1 MFNVVTAAVGWTKRA
16 AVFAGAG
23 LAVLGAAGAAAAS
36 PGCDVINTI
45 WGSGVTLTNGTELS
59 DPWPLPPMQAGD
71 RVVYS
76 VTTSG
81 STNASNDRYSGAG
94 FALYRNEGLA
104 PPADVLL
111 EEFATVGAELT
122 LSGSHTL
129 PADET
134 GFIVYGWSN
143 FAGATLRATVTC
155 TAAPVAPTITG
166 LTPSSGPTEGGDS
179 VVITGTDFTGATAV
193 KFGALDAT
201 AFTVDSATRITATTP
216 ASSAGS
222 MPVSIVNP
230 QGTNMPSGAALYTY
244 IPRPATPGL
253 ISAPPLISKSST
265 ATFDFSLSPGTGLQV
280 SLDGAAFTSASN
292 PLSFADLPEGTHVL
306 RYKAVVSGVESAPA
320 SYTWTVDPVPP
331 PAPVVTAPTS
341 GATIANPVTFSGT
354 AEAGGSVNLF
364 LNGAPLGATS
374 VSPAG
379 DWSFTHVSPL
389 ASGTYVLTVQA
400 MDAAGNLSPMSSG
413 VPFTI
418 PVPAL
423 PPTAGPLAGV
433 APYEQAVSIDLATGI
448 GGDYDSVQLV
458 TAPSH
463 GAVSLAGAVAVY
475 TPNSGYWGQ
484 DSFSYSATGPGGTS
498 APAIVTV
505 SVQAPAAPVAS
516 SVNVTVPFDISGHAI
531 DLSTSITG
539 VHSSLAVVTLPAHG
553 AVSVSG
559 DVVTYT
565 PATGY
570 FGADSFTYAATGP
583 GGTSAPATVSLT
595 VVAPTAPDIDPPAP
609 VVVQPGP
616 DGTSTVAL
624 PPAASGVVTGYR
636 VDSAP
641 AHGQVV
647 VQAPSGGGGWSL
659 AYTPAPGFMGED
671 TLAVVAQGPGGES
684 APATM
689 TFRVLGQAPDLQGVS
704 LGGQDVV
711 FEPTTRLTGGPF
723 QGLVITRQPTS
734 GTAQVVGLTIV
745 YTPAASAA
753 GPAARRMAMAASP
766 SAAPASLD
774 YAVILPFGQSLPGTI
789 EVQAVATPTLTALTV
804 TTLAGRPVTVSL
816 TDTAT
821 GGPFVGA
828 TVIGV
833 ADQAGTATLIEGG
846 IAGNRTYDVTFTPE
860 GDFTG
865 TASVTYT
872 LSNAGGPTTGVLT
885 VTVEARSDPSLD
897 PEVRGLVSA
906 QADTARRFARSQADN
921 FHRRLEQVRRGG
933 GAGLSNQ
940 MRLNLG
946 DGGLNQDPREALR
959 QQLGQSP
966 SDRDDAFDR
975 LPSAGTP
982 ADDASTRQ
990 ADAGQAGQPAKGGL
1004 GVWTAGA
1011 VDWGRRDAQGQ
1022 LDYRFSTSGVSAG
1035 VDMAVSDRWVAGVG
1049 LGYGHDRTKVGDNG
1063 TLSEADSYVGA
1074 LYGSWRATD
1083 DLIVDGVLG
1092 YGSLAFDSRR
1102 WSSDAGEFAFGERS
1116 GSVLFGSASVA
1127 LERSAAGLSWAPYA
1141 RVQFGKVDLDGFT
1154 ENGAGVFALKY
1165 DAMTVDSLA
1174 TALGA
1179 SFDWNLQRRSG
1190 LLTPN
1195 LRVEWRHEFESADDQ
1210 TVSYADWLASP
1221 DYMVGLEH
1229 WARDSLSLSLG
1240 VQWQAVSGW
1249 SYGADYNGQAGSD
1262 LISHGLKLRLSRAF

>member
-23 LAVLGAAGAAAAS
+23 LAVLGAASAAAAS
-36 PGCDVINTI
+36 PGCDAINQI
-45 WGSGVTLTNGTELS
+45 WGGGVTLSNGAELYE
-59 DPWPLPPMQAGD
+59 PWPLPPMKAGD
-71 RVVYS
+71 KVVYAAS
-76 VTTSG
+76 TTG
-81 STNASNDRYSGAG
+81 SANTHVPNGGG
-94 FALYRNEGLA
+94 FALYRDLGGDQYDILF
-104 PPADVLL
+104 
-111 EEFATVGAELT
+111 EEHASVGAEVVANSTYT
-122 LSGSHTL
+122 LA
-129 PADET
+129 ADES
-134 GFIVYGWSN
+134 GFIVYGWSGSG
-143 FAGATLRATVTC
+143 GATLHATVTC
-155 TAAPVAPTITG
+155 TPAPAAPTITG
-166 LTPSSGPTEGGDS
+166 LTPGSGPTEGGES

-193 KFGALDAT
+193 SFGGVAASS
-201 AFTVDSATRITATTP
+201 FTVNSATRITATTP
-216 ASSAGS
+216 ASPAGS
-222 MPVSIVNP
+222 VLVSIVNP
-230 QGTNMPSGAALYTY
+230 QGTNTPSGAATYTY
-244 IPRPATPGL
+244 VQRPATPGL

-265 ATFDFSLSPGTGLQV
+265 ATFGFSLLPGAGLQV
-280 SLDGAAFTSASN
+280 SLDGAAFTSASS

-306 RYKAVVSGVESAPA
+306 RYKAVALNVESAPA
-320 SYTWTVDPVPP
+320 SYTWTVDTVPP

-400 MDAAGNLSPMSSG
+400 MDAAGYLSPMSSD

-418 PVPAL
+418 PAPAL
-423 PPTAGPLAGV
+423 PPTAGPVAGV
-433 APYEQAVSIDLATGI
+433 APYGQAVSIDLALGI

-475 TPNSGYWGQ
+475 TPNSGYLGQ

-516 SVNVTVPFDISGHAI
+516 SVNVTAPFDSSGHAI

-539 VHSSLAVVTLPAHG
+539 VHASLAVVTLPAHG
-553 AVSVSG
+553 SVSVSG
-559 DVVTYT
+559 DVLTYT
-565 PATGY
+565 PTVGY
-570 FGADSFTYAATGP
+570 FGADSFTYTATGP

-624 PPAASGVVTGYR
+624 PPAVSGVVTGYR

-647 VQAPSGGGGWSL
+647 VQAPSGGSGWSL

-704 LGGQDVV
+704 LSGQDVV

-734 GTAQVVGLTIV
+734 GTARVVGLTII
-745 YTPAASAA
+745 YTPAAPSA
-753 GPAARRMAMAASP
+753 GPAARRMAVAASP

-789 EVQAVATPTLTALTV
+789 EVQAVATPTLTALTA

-828 TVIGV
+828 TVVGV
-833 ADQAGTATLIEGG
+833 SNQAGTAALIEGG
-846 IAGNRTYDVTFTPE
+846 VAGNRTYDVTFTPE

-975 LPSAGTP
+975 LPSARTP
-982 ADDASTRQ
+982 ADEASTRQ
-990 ADAGQAGQPAKGGL
+990 ADAGETAQPAKGGL

-1022 LDYRFSTSGVSAG
+1022 RDYRFSTSGVSAG
-1035 VDMAVSDRWVAGVG
+1035 VDMAMSDRWVAGVG

-1102 WSSDAGEFAFGERS
+1102 WSADAGEFAFGERS

-1127 LERSAAGLSWAPYA
+1127 LERSAAGLAWAPYA

-1165 DAMTVDSLA
+1165 DSMTVDTLA

-1179 SFDWNLQRRSG
+1179 SFDWTLQRRSG
-1190 LLTPN
+1190 LLTPS
-1195 LRVEWRHEFESADDQ
+1195 LRVEWHHEFEGADDQ

-1240 VQWQAVSGW
+1240 VEWQAVSGW

-1262 LISHGLKLRLSRAF
+1262 LISHGLKLRLSKAF

>member
-23 LAVLGAAGAAAAS
+23 LAVLGAASAAAAAS
-36 PGCDVINTI
+36 PGCDAINTI

-59 DPWPLPPMQAGD
+59 DPWPLPPMKAGD

-122 LSGSHTL
+122 LNGAHTL

-143 FAGATLRATVTC
+143 YAGATLRATVTC
-155 TAAPVAPTITG
+155 TPAPAAPTITA
-166 LTPSSGPTEGGDS
+166 LSPNSGPTAGGTS

-193 KFGALDAT
+193 TFGGVSAT
-201 AFTVDSATRITATTP
+201 AITVSSATRITATTP
-216 ASSAGS
+216 AGPAGPVPVSVVTGLGTATTTFTYVQPPAAPTLTSGPPTVSNSSSASFAFGV
-222 MPVSIVNP
+222 PP
-230 QGTNMPSGAALYTY
+230 GADLHA
-244 IPRPATPGL
+244 
-253 ISAPPLISKSST
+253 
-265 ATFDFSLSPGTGLQV
+265 
-280 SLDGAAFTSASN
+280 SLDGAAFTPTSN
-292 PLSFADLPEGTHVL
+292 PLTFTGLADGAHVL
-306 RYKAVVSGVESAPA
+306 RYKAVASGVDSAVA
-320 SYTWTVDPVPP
+320 SYTWTID
-331 PAPVVTAPTS
+331 TAPPSAPTIITPTAGVTVADRPTFE
-341 GATIANPVTFSGT
+341 GA
-354 AEAGGSVNLF
+354 AEANTTLRVFIDGVLIGVASVDGLGS
-364 LNGAPLGATS
+364 
-374 VSPAG
+374 
-379 DWSFTHVSPL
+379 WSFTPSLPLLSGGHVLSVQAVDGAGNASLVSSPV
-389 ASGTYVLTVQA
+389 AFTVQI
-400 MDAAGNLSPMSSG
+400 AA
-413 VPFTI
+413 
-418 PVPAL
+418 
-423 PPTAGPLAGV
+423 PPTAGPVTVIAAYGQTTSFNLAP
-433 APYEQAVSIDLATGI
+433 AI
-448 GGDYDSVQLV
+448 GGDYASVQLV
-458 TAPSH
+458 TGPTRGTLTLMSN
-463 GAVSLAGAVAVY
+463 GLGIY
-475 TPNSGYWGQ
+475 TPNSGYWGT
-484 DSFSYSATGPGGTS
+484 DSFTYTATGPGGVST
-498 APAIVTV
+498 PGVVTLTV
-505 SVQAPAAPVAS
+505 GAPAAPVAS
-516 SVNVTVPFDISGHAI
+516 SVNVTAPFDSSGHAI

-624 PPAASGVVTGYR
+624 PPAVSGVVTGYR

-647 VQAPSGGGGWSL
+647 VQAPSGGAGWSL

-689 TFRVLGQAPDLQGVS
+689 TFRVLSQAPDLQGVS
-704 LGGQDVV
+704 LSGQDVV

-734 GTAQVVGLTIV
+734 GTARVVGLTII
-745 YTPAASAA
+745 YTPAAPSA
-753 GPAARRMAMAASP
+753 GPAARRMAVAASP

-789 EVQAVATPTLTALTV
+789 EVQAVATPTLTALTA

-828 TVIGV
+828 TVVGV
-833 ADQAGTATLIEGG
+833 SNQAGTAALTEGG
-846 IAGNRTYDVTFTPE
+846 VAGNRTYDVTFTPE

-975 LPSAGTP
+975 LPSARTP
-982 ADDASTRQ
+982 ADDASARQ
-990 ADAGQAGQPAKGGL
+990 PDAGTGQPAKAGL

-1022 LDYRFSTSGVSAG
+1022 RDYRFSTSGVSAG

-1102 WSSDAGEFAFGERS
+1102 WSADAGEFAFGERS

-1127 LERSAAGLSWAPYA
+1127 LERSAAGLAWAPYA
-1141 RVQFGKVDLDGFT
+1141 RLQFGKVDLDGFT

-1165 DAMTVDSLA
+1165 DAMTVDTLA

-1179 SFDWNLQRRSG
+1179 SFDWTLQRRSG
-1190 LLTPN
+1190 LLTPS
-1195 LRVEWRHEFESADDQ
+1195 LRVEWRHEFEGADDQ

-1240 VQWQAVSGW
+1240 VEWQAVSGW

-1262 LISHGLKLRLSRAF
+1262 LISHGLKLRLSKAF

>member
-23 LAVLGAAGAAAAS
+23 LAVLGAASAAAAS
-36 PGCDVINTI
+36 PGCDAINQI
-45 WGSGVTLTNGTELS
+45 WGGGVTLSNGAELYE
-59 DPWPLPPMQAGD
+59 PWPLPPMKAGD
-71 RVVYS
+71 KVVYAAS
-76 VTTSG
+76 TTG
-81 STNASNDRYSGAG
+81 SANTHVPNGGG
-94 FALYRNEGLA
+94 FALYRDLGGDQYDILF
-104 PPADVLL
+104 
-111 EEFATVGAELT
+111 EEHASVGAEVVANSTYT
-122 LSGSHTL
+122 LA
-129 PADET
+129 ADES
-134 GFIVYGWSN
+134 GFIVYGWSGSG
-143 FAGATLRATVTC
+143 GATLRATVTC
-155 TAAPVAPTITG
+155 TPAPAAPTITG
-166 LTPSSGPTEGGDS
+166 LTPGSGPTEGGES

-193 KFGALDAT
+193 SFGGVAASS
-201 AFTVDSATRITATTP
+201 FTVNSATRITATTP
-216 ASSAGS
+216 ASPAGS
-222 MPVSIVNP
+222 VPVSIVNP
-230 QGTNMPSGAALYTY
+230 QGMNMPSGAAIYTY
-244 IPRPATPGL
+244 IQRPATPGL

-265 ATFDFSLSPGTGLQV
+265 ATFGFSLSPGDGLQV
-280 SLDGAAFTSASN
+280 SLDGAAFTSASS
-292 PLSFADLPEGTHVL
+292 PLSFAGLAEGTHVL
-306 RYKAVVSGVESAPA
+306 RYKAVALNVESATA
-320 SYTWTVDPVPP
+320 SYTWTVDTVPP

-354 AEAGGSVNLF
+354 AQTGGSVNLF
-364 LNGAPLGATS
+364 LNSAPLGATT

-379 DWSFTHVSPL
+379 DWSFTPVIPL
-389 ASGTYVLTVQA
+389 TSGVYVLTVQA
-400 MDAAGNLSPMSSG
+400 TDAAGNLSPMSSG
-413 VPFTI
+413 VSFTI
-418 PVPAL
+418 PAPAL
-423 PPTAGPLAGV
+423 PPTAGPATVIASYGQATTFNLA
-433 APYEQAVSIDLATGI
+433 PEI

-458 TAPSH
+458 TGPTS
-463 GAVSLAGAVAVY
+463 GTLTLMSDGRGVY
-475 TPNSGYWGQ
+475 TPNSGYWGP
-484 DSFSYSATGPGGTS
+484 DSFTYRATGPGGVS
-498 APAIVTV
+498 APATVTLTV
-505 SVQAPAAPVAS
+505 GAPAAPVAS
-516 SVNVTVPFDISGHAI
+516 SVNVTAPFDSSGHAI

-539 VHSSLAVVTLPAHG
+539 VHASLAVVTLPAHG
-553 AVSVSG
+553 TVSVSG

-565 PATGY
+565 PASGY
-570 FGADSFTYAATGP
+570 HGADSFTYTATGP

-624 PPAASGVVTGYR
+624 PPAVSGVVTGYR

-647 VQAPSGGGGWSL
+647 VQAPSGGAGWSL

-704 LGGQDVV
+704 LSGQNVV

-723 QGLVITRQPTS
+723 RGLVITRQPTS
-734 GTAQVVGLTIV
+734 GTARVVGLTII
-745 YTPAASAA
+745 YTPAAPSA

-789 EVQAVATPTLTALTV
+789 EVQAVATPTLTALTA

-828 TVIGV
+828 TVVGV
-833 ADQAGTATLIEGG
+833 SNQAGTAALTEGG
-846 IAGNRTYDVTFTPE
+846 VAGNRTYDVTFTPE

-966 SDRDDAFDR
+966 SDRDDGFDR
-975 LPSAGTP
+975 PPSARTP
-982 ADDASTRQ
+982 ADEAAARQ

-1022 LDYRFSTSGVSAG
+1022 RDYRFSTSGVSAG
-1035 VDMAVSDRWVAGVG
+1035 VDMAMSDRWVAGVG
-1049 LGYGHDRTKVGDNG
+1049 LGYGHDRTKAGDNG

-1074 LYGSWRATD
+1074 MYGSWRATD

-1102 WSSDAGEFAFGERS
+1102 WSADAGEFAFGERS

-1127 LERSAAGLSWAPYA
+1127 LERSAAGLAWAPYA
-1141 RVQFGKVDLDGFT
+1141 RLQFGKVDLDGFT

-1165 DAMTVDSLA
+1165 DAMTVDTLA

-1179 SFDWNLQRRSG
+1179 SFDWTLQRRSG
-1190 LLTPN
+1190 LLTPS
-1195 LRVEWRHEFESADDQ
+1195 LRVEWRHEFEGADDQ
-1210 TVSYADWLASP
+1210 TVFYADWLASP

-1240 VQWQAVSGW
+1240 VEWQAVSGW

-1262 LISHGLKLRLSRAF
+1262 LISHGLKLRLSKAF

>member
-23 LAVLGAAGAAAAS
+23 LAVLGAASAAAAS
-36 PGCDVINTI
+36 PGCDAINQI
-45 WGSGVTLTNGTELS
+45 WGGGVTLSNGAELYE
-59 DPWPLPPMQAGD
+59 PWPLPPMKAGD
-71 RVVYS
+71 KVVYAAS
-76 VTTSG
+76 TTG
-81 STNASNDRYSGAG
+81 SANTHVPNGGG
-94 FALYRNEGLA
+94 FALYRDLGGDQYDILF
-104 PPADVLL
+104 
-111 EEFATVGAELT
+111 EEHASVGAEVVANSTYT
-122 LSGSHTL
+122 LA
-129 PADET
+129 ADES
-134 GFIVYGWSN
+134 GFIVYGWSGSG
-143 FAGATLRATVTC
+143 GASLRATVTC
-155 TAAPVAPTITG
+155 TPAPAAPTITA
-166 LTPSSGPTEGGDS
+166 LTPSSGPTEGGTS

-193 KFGALDAT
+193 KFGALNAT
-201 AFTVDSATRITATTP
+201 AFTVDSATRITVTTP

-222 MPVSIVNP
+222 FPVWVVNG
-230 QGTNMPSGAALYTY
+230 QGTNTPSGAATYTY
-244 IPRPATPGL
+244 LQRPATPGL
-253 ISAPPLISKSST
+253 ISAPPLISKSAT
-265 ATFDFSLSPGTGLQV
+265 ATFGFNLSPGAGLQV
-280 SLDGAAFTSASN
+280 SLDGAAFTSASD
-292 PLSFADLPEGTHVL
+292 PLSFADLSEGTHVL

-320 SYTWTVDPVPP
+320 SYTWTVDTVPP
-331 PAPVVTAPTS
+331 PAPVITAPTS

-354 AEAGGSVNLF
+354 TETGGSVNLI
-364 LNGAPLGATS
+364 LNGGLFAVTT

-400 MDAAGNLSPMSSG
+400 MDSAGNLSPMSSG
-413 VPFTI
+413 VSFTI
-418 PVPAL
+418 PAPAL

-433 APYEQAVSIDLATGI
+433 APYGQAVSIDLALGI

-463 GAVSLAGAVAVY
+463 GAVSLSGAVAVY
-475 TPNSGYWGQ
+475 TPNSGYLGQ

-498 APAIVTV
+498 APAAVTV

-516 SVNVTVPFDISGHAI
+516 SVNVTVPFDSSGRAI

-539 VHSSLAVVTLPAHG
+539 VHASLAVVTLPAHG

-570 FGADSFTYAATGP
+570 FGADSFTYTATGP

-624 PPAASGVVTGYR
+624 PPAVSGVVTGYR
-636 VDSAP
+636 VESAP

-647 VQAPSGGGGWSL
+647 VQAPSGGAGWSL

-704 LGGQDVV
+704 LSGQDVV

-734 GTAQVVGLTIV
+734 GTARVVGLTII
-745 YTPAASAA
+745 YTPAAPSA

-789 EVQAVATPTLTALTV
+789 EVQAVATPTLTALTA

-828 TVIGV
+828 TVVGV
-833 ADQAGTATLIEGG
+833 SNQAGTAALTEGG
-846 IAGNRTYDVTFTPE
+846 VAGNRTYDVTFTPE

-966 SDRDDAFDR
+966 SDRDDGFDR
-975 LPSAGTP
+975 LPSARTP

-990 ADAGQAGQPAKGGL
+990 ADAGETGQPAKGGL

-1022 LDYRFSTSGVSAG
+1022 RDYRFSTSGVSAG

-1102 WSSDAGEFAFGERS
+1102 WSADAGEFAFGERS

-1127 LERSAAGLSWAPYA
+1127 LERSAAGLAWAPYA
-1141 RVQFGKVDLDGFT
+1141 RLQFGKVDLDGFT

-1165 DAMTVDSLA
+1165 DAMTVDTLA

-1179 SFDWNLQRRSG
+1179 SFDWTLQRRSG
-1190 LLTPN
+1190 LLTPS
-1195 LRVEWRHEFESADDQ
+1195 LRVEWRHEFEGADDQ

-1240 VQWQAVSGW
+1240 VEWQAVSGW

-1262 LISHGLKLRLSRAF
+1262 LISHGLKLRLSKAF

>member
-23 LAVLGAAGAAAAS
+23 LAVLGAASAAAAS
-36 PGCDVINTI
+36 PGCDAINAT
-45 WGSGVTLTNGTELS
+45 WGGGLALS
-59 DPWPLPPMQAGD
+59 NLNEIYQTPLSMQAGD
-71 RVVYS
+71 RISYS
-76 VTTSG
+76 ATTTG
-81 STNASNDRYSGAG
+81 STNAANDRYSGAG
-94 FALYRNEGLA
+94 FALYRELGNDQY
-104 PPADVLL
+104 DVLL
-111 EEFATVGAELT
+111 EEYATVDAELA
-122 LSGSHTL
+122 LSGDYVV
-129 PADET
+129 PAD
-134 GFIVYGWSN
+134 FPAYIVYGWSN
-143 FAGATLRATVTC
+143 GAGATLQARVTC
-155 TAAPVAPTITG
+155 TPAPAAPTVTG
-166 LTPSSGPTEGGDS
+166 LSPGSGPTEGGES
-179 VVITGTDFTGATAV
+179 VVITGTDFTGTTAV

-201 AFTVDSATRITATTP
+201 AFTVNSATRITATTP
-216 ASSAGS
+216 ASPGGGAVAVTVTTALGSSSA
-222 MPVSIVNP
+222 
-230 QGTNMPSGAALYTY
+230 SGAATYTY
-244 IPRPATPGL
+244 VQRPAAPVI
-253 ISAPPLISKSST
+253 ISAPPLVTNATT
-265 ATFDFSLSPGTGLQV
+265 ATFAFNLPVGASALA
-280 SLDGAAFTSASN
+280 SLDGAAFQPATN
-292 PLSFADLPEGTHVL
+292 PHTVTGLLDGAHTFRVKSVISGLE
-306 RYKAVVSGVESAPA
+306 SGVTT
-320 SYTWTVDPVPP
+320 YTWTVDTIVPA
-331 PAPVVTAPTS
+331 APVVSPVAP
-341 GATIANPVTFSGT
+341 GANRRPTFLGT
-354 AEAGGSVNLF
+354 AEIGSTVTVF
-364 LNGAPLGATS
+364 VDG
-374 VSPAG
+374 VPAG
-379 DWSFTHVSPL
+379 VTTSIDSGNWTFAMTGDLVDGPHMVQVTATDRAGNVSPL
-389 ASGTYVLTVQA
+389 SLPVSFVTTSAPVAS
-400 MDAAGNLSPMSSG
+400 DMS
-413 VPFTI
+413 
-418 PVPAL
+418 
-423 PPTAGPLAGV
+423 
-433 APYEQAVSIDLATGI
+433 VSIPYGAPNALIALGNQITGVHTSI
-448 GGDYDSVQLV
+448 TIVDAPAHGEVLSAGSSV
-458 TAPSH
+458 T
-463 GAVSLAGAVAVY
+463 Y
-475 TPNSGYWGQ
+475 TPYVGYFGP
-484 DSFSYSATGPGGTS
+484 DSFTYTATGPGGTS
-498 APAIVTV
+498 AVATV
-505 SVQAPAAPVAS
+505 SLTVAAPGAPVAAD
-516 SVNVTVPFDISGHAI
+516 VNGVAVAYDSTGQAI
-531 DLSTSITG
+531 DLSASITG
-539 VHSSLAVVTLPAHG
+539 VHVSIAIGTAPAHG
-553 AVSVSG
+553 TARVSG

-565 PATGY
+565 PTAGY
-570 FGADSFTYAATGP
+570 SGADSFTYTATGP

-595 VVAPTAPDIDPPAP
+595 VAAPSAPDIDPPAP
-609 VVVQPGP
+609 VVVQPTPG
-616 DGTSTVAL
+616 GAATIAL
-624 PPAASGVVTGYR
+624 PPATSGTVTGYR

-647 VQAPSGGGGWSL
+647 VQAPSGGSGWSL

-745 YTPAASAA
+745 YTPAAPSA
-753 GPAARRMAMAASP
+753 GPAARRMAVAASP

-789 EVQAVATPTLTALTV
+789 EVQAVATPTLTALTA

-816 TDTAT
+816 TDTAS

-828 TVIGV
+828 TVVGV
-833 ADQAGTATLIEGG
+833 SNQAGTAALTEGG
-846 IAGNRTYDVTFTPE
+846 VAGNRTYDVTFTPE

-975 LPSAGTP
+975 LPPARTP

-1022 LDYRFSTSGVSAG
+1022 RDYRFSTSGVSAG
-1035 VDMAVSDRWVAGVG
+1035 VDMAMSDRWVAGVG

-1127 LERSAAGLSWAPYA
+1127 LERSAPGLAWAPYA
-1141 RVQFGKVDLDGFT
+1141 RLQFGKVDLDSFT

-1165 DAMTVDSLA
+1165 DAMTVDTLA

-1179 SFDWNLQRRSG
+1179 SFDWTLQRRSG
-1190 LLTPN
+1190 LLTPS
-1195 LRVEWRHEFESADDQ
+1195 LRVEWRHEFEGADDQ

-1240 VQWQAVSGW
+1240 VEWQAVSGW

>member
-23 LAVLGAAGAAAAS
+23 LAVLGAASAAAAS
-36 PGCDVINTI
+36 PGCDAINAT
-45 WGSGVTLTNGTELS
+45 WGGGLALS
-59 DPWPLPPMQAGD
+59 NLNEIYQTPLSMQAGD
-71 RVVYS
+71 RISYS
-76 VTTSG
+76 ATTTG
-81 STNASNDRYSGAG
+81 STNAANDRYSGAG
-94 FALYRNEGLA
+94 FALYRELGNDQY
-104 PPADVLL
+104 DVLL
-111 EEFATVGAELT
+111 EEYATVDAELA
-122 LSGSHTL
+122 LSGDYVV
-129 PADET
+129 PAD
-134 GFIVYGWSN
+134 FPAYIVYGWSN
-143 FAGATLRATVTC
+143 GAGATLQARVTC
-155 TAAPVAPTITG
+155 TPAPAAPTVTG
-166 LTPSSGPTEGGDS
+166 LSPGSGPTEGGES
-179 VVITGTDFTGATAV
+179 VVITGTDFTGTTAV

-201 AFTVDSATRITATTP
+201 AFTVNSATRITATTP
-216 ASSAGS
+216 ASPGGGAVAVTVTTALGSSSA
-222 MPVSIVNP
+222 
-230 QGTNMPSGAALYTY
+230 SGAATYTY
-244 IPRPATPGL
+244 VQRPVAPVI
-253 ISAPPLISKSST
+253 ISAPPLVTNATT
-265 ATFDFSLSPGTGLQV
+265 ATFAFNLPVGASALA
-280 SLDGAAFTSASN
+280 SLDGAAFQPATN
-292 PLSFADLPEGTHVL
+292 PHTVTGLLDGAHTFGVKSVISGLE
-306 RYKAVVSGVESAPA
+306 SGVTT
-320 SYTWTVDPVPP
+320 YTWTVDTIVPA
-331 PAPVVTAPTS
+331 APVVSPVAP
-341 GATIANPVTFSGT
+341 GANRRPTFLGT
-354 AEAGGSVNLF
+354 AEIGSTVTVF
-364 LNGAPLGATS
+364 VDG
-374 VSPAG
+374 VPAG
-379 DWSFTHVSPL
+379 VTTSIDSGNWTFAMTGDLVDGPHMVQVTATDRAGNVSPL
-389 ASGTYVLTVQA
+389 SLPVSFVTTSAPVAS
-400 MDAAGNLSPMSSG
+400 DMS
-413 VPFTI
+413 
-418 PVPAL
+418 
-423 PPTAGPLAGV
+423 
-433 APYEQAVSIDLATGI
+433 VSIPYGAPNALIALGNQITGVHTSI
-448 GGDYDSVQLV
+448 TIVDAPAHGEVLSAGSSV
-458 TAPSH
+458 T
-463 GAVSLAGAVAVY
+463 Y
-475 TPNSGYWGQ
+475 TPYVGYFGP
-484 DSFSYSATGPGGTS
+484 DSFTYTATGPGGTS
-498 APAIVTV
+498 AVATV
-505 SVQAPAAPVAS
+505 SLTVAAPGAPVAAD
-516 SVNVTVPFDISGHAI
+516 VNGVAVAYDSTGQAI
-531 DLSTSITG
+531 DLSASITG
-539 VHSSLAVVTLPAHG
+539 VHVSIAIGTAPAHG
-553 AVSVSG
+553 TASVSG
-559 DVVTYT
+559 DVITYK
-565 PATGY
+565 PNAGY
-570 FGADSFTYAATGP
+570 SGADSFTYTATGP

-595 VVAPTAPDIDPPAP
+595 VAAPSAPDIDPPAP
-609 VVVQPGP
+609 VVVQPTPG
-616 DGTSTVAL
+616 GAATIAL
-624 PPAASGVVTGYR
+624 PPATSGTVTGYR

-647 VQAPSGGGGWSL
+647 VQAPSGGSGWSL

-745 YTPAASAA
+745 YTPAAPSA
-753 GPAARRMAMAASP
+753 GPAARRMAVAASP

-774 YAVILPFGQSLPGTI
+774 YAVILSFGQSLPGTI
-789 EVQAVATPTLTALTV
+789 EVQAVATPTLTALTA

-816 TDTAT
+816 TDTAS

-828 TVIGV
+828 TVVGV
-833 ADQAGTATLIEGG
+833 SNQAGTAALTEGG
-846 IAGNRTYDVTFTPE
+846 VAGNRTYDLTFTPE

-872 LSNAGGPTTGVLT
+872 LSNAGGPATGVLT
-885 VTVEARSDPSLD
+885 VTVEPRSDPSLD

-966 SDRDDAFDR
+966 SDRDDGFDR
-975 LPSAGTP
+975 LPSARTP

-990 ADAGQAGQPAKGGL
+990 TDAGQAGQPAKGGL

-1022 LDYRFSTSGVSAG
+1022 RDYRFSTSGVSAG

-1127 LERSAAGLSWAPYA
+1127 LERSAAGLAWAPYA
-1141 RVQFGKVDLDGFT
+1141 RLQFGKVDLDGFT

-1165 DAMTVDSLA
+1165 DAMTVDTLA

-1179 SFDWNLQRRSG
+1179 SFDWTLQRRSG
-1190 LLTPN
+1190 VLTPS
-1195 LRVEWRHEFESADDQ
+1195 LRVEWRHEFEGADDQ

-1240 VQWQAVSGW
+1240 VEWQAVSGW

-1262 LISHGLKLRLSRAF
+1262 LISHGLKLRLSKAF

>member
-1 MFNVVTAAVGWTKRA
+1 MFHVVTAAVGWTKRA

-23 LAVLGAAGAAAAS
+23 LAVLGAASAAAAS
-36 PGCDVINTI
+36 PGCDAINQI
-45 WGSGVTLTNGTELS
+45 WGGGVTLSNLNENYHAALS
-59 DPWPLPPMQAGD
+59 MKAGD
-71 RVVYS
+71 RISYS
-76 VTTSG
+76 ATTTG
-81 STNASNDRYSGAG
+81 STNAANDRYSGAG
-94 FALYRNEGLA
+94 FALYRELPNFDY
-104 PPADVLL
+104 DVLL
-111 EEFATVGAELT
+111 EEYATADAELA
-122 LSGSHTL
+122 LSGDYVV
-129 PADET
+129 PAD
-134 GFIVYGWSN
+134 FPAYIVYGWSN
-143 FAGATLRATVTC
+143 GAGATLQARVTC
-155 TAAPVAPTITG
+155 TPAPAAPTITG
-166 LTPSSGPTEGGDS
+166 LTPGSGPTEGGES

-193 KFGALDAT
+193 SFGGVAASS
-201 AFTVDSATRITATTP
+201 FTVNSATRITATTP
-216 ASSAGS
+216 ASPAGS
-222 MPVSIVNP
+222 VPVSIINP
-230 QGTNMPSGAALYTY
+230 QGTNTPSGAATYTY
-244 IPRPATPGL
+244 VQRPATPGL

-265 ATFDFSLSPGTGLQV
+265 ATFGFSLSPGAGLQV
-280 SLDGAAFTSASN
+280 SLDGGAFTSASI

-320 SYTWTVDPVPP
+320 SYTWTVDTVPP

-354 AEAGGSVNLF
+354 AEAGVSVNLI
-364 LNGAPLGATS
+364 LNGGLFAVTT

-389 ASGTYVLTVQA
+389 ASGAYVLTGQA
-400 MDAAGNLSPMSSG
+400 MDAAGNLSPMSSS

-418 PVPAL
+418 PAPAL
-423 PPTAGPLAGV
+423 PPTAGSV
-433 APYEQAVSIDLATGI
+433 AVATPYGQSKSFDLSTAISGT
-448 GGDYDSVQLV
+448 YDSVQLV
-458 TAPSH
+458 TAPAH
-463 GAVSLAGAVAVY
+463 GALALAGTAAVY
-475 TPNSGYWGQ
+475 TPNSGYWGP
-484 DSFSYSATGPGGTS
+484 DSFTYRATGPGGVS
-498 APAIVTV
+498 APGVVTLTV
-505 SVQAPAAPVAS
+505 GAPAAPVAS
-516 SVNVTVPFDISGHAI
+516 PVNVTAPFDSSGYAI

-539 VHSSLAVVTLPAHG
+539 VHTSLAVASPPAHG
-553 AVSVSG
+553 TVSVSG

-565 PATGY
+565 PSSGY
-570 FGADSFTYAATGP
+570 HGADSFTYTATGP

-595 VVAPTAPDIDPPAP
+595 VTAPTAPDIDPPAP

-616 DGTSTVAL
+616 DGASTVAL
-624 PPAASGVVTGYR
+624 PPAVSGVVTGYR

-641 AHGQVV
+641 AHGQAVI
-647 VQAPSGGGGWSL
+647 QAPGAGGTGWSV

-671 TLAVVAQGPGGES
+671 TIAVVAQGPGGES

-704 LGGQDVV
+704 LGGQAVV
-711 FEPTTRLTGGPF
+711 FEPTAGLTGGPF

-734 GTAQVVGLTIV
+734 GTAQVAGLTIV
-745 YTPAASAA
+745 YTPAAPSA

-789 EVQAVATPTLTALTV
+789 EVQAVATPALTPLTA

-828 TVIGV
+828 TVVGV
-833 ADQAGTATLIEGG
+833 SNQAGTAALVEGG
-846 IAGNRTYDVTFTPE
+846 VAGNRTYDVTFTPE

-933 GAGLSNQ
+933 GAGLTNQ

-966 SDRDDAFDR
+966 GDRDDGFGR
-975 LPSAGTP
+975 LPSARTP
-982 ADDASTRQ
+982 ADEAAARQ
-990 ADAGQAGQPAKGGL
+990 ADAGQAGQPGKGGL

-1011 VDWGRRDAQGQ
+1011 IDWGRRDAQGQ
-1022 LDYRFSTSGVSAG
+1022 RDYRFSTSGVSAG

-1049 LGYGHDRTKVGDNG
+1049 LGYGHDRTKVGDND

-1092 YGSLAFDSRR
+1092 YGSLTFDSRR

-1141 RVQFGKVDLDGFT
+1141 RLQFGKVDLDGFT

-1165 DAMTVDSLA
+1165 DAMTVDTLA
-1174 TALGA
+1174 AGLGA
-1179 SFDWNLQRRSG
+1179 SFDWTLQRRSG
-1190 LLTPN
+1190 VLTPS
-1195 LRVEWRHEFESADDQ
+1195 LRVEWRHEFEGADDQ
-1210 TVSYADWLASP
+1210 AVSYADWLASP

-1229 WARDSLSLSLG
+1229 WARDSLSLGLG
-1240 VQWQAVSGW
+1240 VQWRALSGW
-1249 SYGADYNGQAGSD
+1249 SYGADYSGQAGSD
-1262 LISHGLKLRLSRAF
+1262 LISHSLKLSLSKAF

>member
-23 LAVLGAAGAAAAS
+23 LAVLGAASAAAAS
-36 PGCDVINTI
+36 PGCDAINQI
-45 WGSGVTLTNGTELS
+45 WGGGVTLSNGAELYE
-59 DPWPLPPMQAGD
+59 PWPLPPMKAGD
-71 RVVYS
+71 RVSYS
-76 VTTSG
+76 ATTTG
-81 STNASNDRYSGAG
+81 STNTHLPSGGG
-94 FALYRNEGLA
+94 FALYRDLGGDQYDILF
-104 PPADVLL
+104 
-111 EEFATVGAELT
+111 EEHASVGAELVANST
-122 LSGSHTL
+122 HTL
-129 PADET
+129 AADES
-134 GFIVYGWSN
+134 GFIVYGWSGSG
-143 FAGATLRATVTC
+143 GATLRATVTC
-155 TAAPVAPTITG
+155 TPAPAAPTITA
-166 LTPSSGPTEGGDS
+166 LTPSSGPTEGGES

-193 KFGALDAT
+193 SFGGVAASS
-201 AFTVDSATRITATTP
+201 FTVNSATRITATTP
-216 ASSAGS
+216 ASPAGS
-222 MPVSIVNP
+222 VPVSIVNP
-230 QGTNMPSGAALYTY
+230 QGTNTPSGAATYTY
-244 IPRPATPGL
+244 VQRPATPGL
-253 ISAPPLISKSST
+253 ISAPPLVSKNST
-265 ATFDFSLSPGTGLQV
+265 ATFGFSLSPGAGLQAA
-280 SLDGAAFTSASN
+280 LDGAAFTSASA
-292 PLSFADLPEGTHVL
+292 PLSFADLSEGTHVL

-320 SYTWTVDPVPP
+320 SYTWTVDTVPP
-331 PAPVVTAPTS
+331 PAPVITAPTS

-354 AEAGGSVNLF
+354 TETGGSVNLF

-379 DWSFTHVSPL
+379 DWSFTPVIPL
-389 ASGTYVLTVQA
+389 TSGAYVLTVQA
-400 MDAAGNLSPMSSG
+400 MDAAGNLSPMSSS

-433 APYEQAVSIDLATGI
+433 APYGQAVSIDLALGI

-484 DSFSYSATGPGGTS
+484 DSFSYSATGPGGIS
-498 APAIVTV
+498 APAAVTV

-516 SVNVTVPFDISGHAI
+516 SVNVTAPFDSSGHVI

-539 VHSSLAVVTLPAHG
+539 VHSSLAVVTPPAHG

-624 PPAASGVVTGYR
+624 PPAVSGVVTGYR

-647 VQAPSGGGGWSL
+647 VQVPSGGAGWSL

-704 LGGQDVV
+704 LSGQDVV

-734 GTAQVVGLTIV
+734 GTARVVGLTII
-745 YTPAASAA
+745 YTPAAPSA
-753 GPAARRMAMAASP
+753 GPAARRMAVAASP
-766 SAAPASLD
+766 SGAPASLD

-789 EVQAVATPTLTALTV
+789 EVQAVATPTLTALTA

-828 TVIGV
+828 TVVGV
-833 ADQAGTATLIEGG
+833 SNQAGTAALTEGG
-846 IAGNRTYDVTFTPE
+846 VAGNRTYDVTFTPE

-872 LSNAGGPTTGVLT
+872 LSNAGGSTTGVLT

-933 GAGLSNQ
+933 GAGLNNQ

-975 LPSAGTP
+975 LPSARTP

-1022 LDYRFSTSGVSAG
+1022 RDYRFSTSGVSAG
-1035 VDMAVSDRWVAGVG
+1035 VDMVMSDRWVAGVG

-1102 WSSDAGEFAFGERS
+1102 WSADAGEFAFGERS

-1127 LERSAAGLSWAPYA
+1127 LERSVAGLSWAPYA
-1141 RVQFGKVDLDGFT
+1141 RLQFGKVDLDGFT

-1165 DAMTVDSLA
+1165 DAMTVDTLA

-1179 SFDWNLQRRSG
+1179 SFDWTLQRRSG
-1190 LLTPN
+1190 LLTPS
-1195 LRVEWRHEFESADDQ
+1195 LRVEWRHEFEGADDQ

-1240 VQWQAVSGW
+1240 VEWQAVSGW

-1262 LISHGLKLRLSRAF
+1262 LISHGLKLRLSKAF